1 MIVLDTHA
9 LVWWVTGA
17 KTQLSKAALKLID
30 AELKSGEIIVSSIS
44 AWEMSM
50 LIERGRL
57 ALSKDVAEWLAL
69 VGQIEGLRFAPV
81 DNDIGVASTR
91 LPGDFH
97 NDPADRIIVAT
108 ARKFSAALV
117 TADEK
122 IRAYP
127 HVKTV
132 W

>member
-17 KTQLSKAALKLID
+17 KTQLSKAASKLID

-44 AWEMSM
+44 AWEISM

-127 HVKTV
+127 QVKTV

>member
-1 MIVLDTHA
+1 MLDTHA
-9 LVWWVTGA
+9 LLWWVSGDNTR
-17 KTQLSKAALKLID
+17 LSEVASKLID
-30 AELKSGEIIVSSIS
+30 TELKSGEIIVSSIS
-44 AWEMSM
+44 AWEIAM

-57 ALSKDVAEWLAL
+57 ALSKDVSEWLAL
-69 VGQIEGLRFAPV
+69 VAQIEGLRFAPA

-108 ARKFSAALV
+108 ASKFSAALV
-117 TADEK
+117 TADER
-122 IRAYP
+122 IRAYR
-127 HVKTV
+127 HVKTP

>member
-9 LVWWVTGA
+9 LVWWVTGD
-17 KTQLSKAALKLID
+17 KTQLSKTASKLID
-30 AELKSGEIIVSSIS
+30 TEMKADEIIVSSIS
-44 AWEMSM
+44 AWEISM

-81 DNDIGVASTR
+81 DNDIGVASAR
-91 LPGDFH
+91 LPGYFH

>member
-17 KTQLSKAALKLID
+17 KTQLSKAASKLID

-44 AWEMSM
+44 AWEISM

>member
-17 KTQLSKAALKLID
+17 KTQLSKAASKLID

-44 AWEMSM
+44 AWEISI

-127 HVKTV
+127 QVKTV

>member
-9 LVWWVTGA
+9 LIWWVTGD
-17 KTQLSKAALKLID
+17 KIQLSKTASKLID
-30 AELKSGEIIVSSIS
+30 AELKGGEIIVSSIS
-44 AWEMSM
+44 AWEIST

-69 VGQIEGLRFAPV
+69 VGQIEGLRFVPV

-97 NDPADRIIVAT
+97 KDPADRIIVAT
-108 ARKFSAALV
+108 ARKFSAVLV

-122 IRAYP
+122 IRAYA
-127 HVKTV
+127 HVKSI